1 MNPIHGRSHPAR
13 QSEFKATNSQGL
25 LDSRMVSDVI
35 PRITREGLERGELP
49 SLFRDRGAAILCED
63 DRIYRLV
70 DSILDW
76 LGHANGSTA
85 DKEFSF
91 GSTLVDFARNHLEGN
106 MCLGDMLRFVPKS
119 FGHIARKILVYPNS
133 VDGTL
138 QVFPSFFHLNHR
150 RVAVPQCIVEPAWEL
165 MSELLM
171 SVLPAHAETLAYAV
185 AIEVLVYPTCGLDV
199 NRFYA
204 LLTDATM
211 VANSVNSAGFWSQLG
226 HRIDANKN
234 YAAGVFDKKG
244 LRDLFAI
251 ASLIPGLKGLMTML
265 NERMLARVNWSPK
278 DYYTVGSPHVDG
290 NKYITALSGRRDN
303 LKTQILWEENWM
315 SLPVTV
321 DTLAIFPSKRISSLS
336 DISATRHRVLLW
348 ELPDSESTAGQNIT
362 LSLSIV
368 DRPTS

>member
-1 MNPIHGRSHPAR
+1 
-13 QSEFKATNSQGL
+13 
-25 LDSRMVSDVI
+25 MVSDAI
-35 PRITREGLERGELP
+35 PRITRKGLERGELP
-49 SLFRDRGAAILCED
+49 SLFHERGAAILCED

-70 DSILDW
+70 DSVLDW

-150 RVAVPQCIVEPAWEL
+150 HVPVPQCIFEPAWEL

-171 SVLPAHAETLAYAV
+171 SVLPAYAETLAFAV

-199 NRFYA
+199 SRFYA

-211 VANSVNSAGFWSQLG
+211 VANSVDSAGFWSQLG
-226 HRIDANKN
+226 RRIDVNKN

-251 ASLIPGLKGLMTML
+251 ASLIPGLKGLMTIL
-265 NERMLARVNWSPK
+265 NERMPARVNWSPK
-278 DYYTVGSPHVDG
+278 DHYVVGSTHVDG

-303 LKTQILWEENWM
+303 LKTQILWAENWI
-315 SLPVTV
+315 SLPVTG
-321 DTLAIFPSKRISSLS
+321 DTLAIFPSKKLSSLS
-336 DISATRHRVLLW
+336 EISATPHRVLLW
-348 ELPDSESTAGQNIT
+348 EPPDGENTAGQNIT

-368 DRPTS
+368 DRPAS